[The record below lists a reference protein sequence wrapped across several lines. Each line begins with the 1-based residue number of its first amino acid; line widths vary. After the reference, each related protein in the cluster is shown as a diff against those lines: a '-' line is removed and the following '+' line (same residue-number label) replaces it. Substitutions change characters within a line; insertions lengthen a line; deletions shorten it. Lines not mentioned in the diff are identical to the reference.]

1 MENCPEKASKDVLP
15 LRPFAVVKCLRSI
28 LMANET
34 VLLIEDEKNI
44 LELVKYNLEQEGF
57 RVLTSSKGNTGL
69 ETALRERPSL
79 VILDLMLPEMSG
91 LEICKA
97 LKKNERTRLTPI
109 IMLTAKG
116 AESDKIVGLELGA
129 DDYITK
135 PFSPREL
142 VARIKAVL
150 RRSREKPAEEVLRSG
165 TIELDRTKHELRLKG
180 RAVEITAKEFEL
192 LGLLMASKGR
202 VLTREILLSKVW
214 GYENSVNIETRTVDM
229 HIGQLRKKIG
239 KEAERI
245 VTVKSVGYRFD
256 GD

>member
-1 MENCPEKASKDVLP
+1 MAKET
-15 LRPFAVVKCLRSI
+15 I
-28 LMANET
+28 LF
-34 VLLIEDEKNI
+34 IEDEKNI
-44 LELVKYNLEQEGF
+44 VELVKYNLEQEGF
-57 RVLTSSKGNTGL
+57 RVLTASRGNTGL
-69 ETALRERPSL
+69 ETALKERPAL
-79 VILDLMLPEMSG
+79 VLLDLMLPEMSG
-91 LEICKA
+91 LEICKT
-97 LKKNERTRLTPI
+97 LKRNDKTHRIPI

-116 AESDKIVGLELGA
+116 TESDKVVGLELGA

-150 RRSREKPAEEVLRSG
+150 RRSKEKPSEEILQSG
-165 TIELDRTKHELRLKG
+165 TIELDKTKHELRLKG
-180 RAVEITAKEFEL
+180 KPVEITAKEFEL
-192 LGLLMASKGR
+192 LGVLMDSKGR
-202 VLTREILLSKVW
+202 VLTREVLLSKVW

-239 KEAERI
+239 KEADRI

>member
-1 MENCPEKASKDVLP
+1 MDRITLNASALLVFYDKMSPVNFMP
-15 LRPFAVVKCLRSI
+15 
-28 LMANET
+28 NET
-34 VLLIEDEKNI
+34 ILLIEDEKNI
-44 LELVKYNLEQEGF
+44 LELVKYNLEREGF
-57 RVLTSSKGNTGL
+57 RVLTATKGNTGL
-69 ETALRERPSL
+69 ETALREKPAL
-79 VILDLMLPEMSG
+79 VILDLMLPEMNG
-91 LEICKA
+91 LEICKT
-97 LKKNERTRLTPI
+97 LKQNEKTRRTPI

-116 AESDKIVGLELGA
+116 TESDKVVGLELGA

-150 RRSREKPAEEVLRSG
+150 RRSQEKPAEEILRSG
-165 TIELDRTKHELRLKG
+165 TIELDVTKHELRLKG
-180 RAVEITAKEFEL
+180 KPVEITAKEFEL
-192 LGLLMASKGR
+192 LRVLMNSKDR
-202 VLTREILLSKVW
+202 VLTREVLLSKVW

-256 GD
+256 GE

>member
-1 MENCPEKASKDVLP
+1 
-15 LRPFAVVKCLRSI
+15 
-28 LMANET
+28 MANET
-34 VLLIEDEKNI
+34 LLLIEDEKNI

-57 RVLTSSKGNTGL
+57 RVLTATRGNTGL
-69 ETALRERPSL
+69 ETALKEKPAL
-79 VILDLMLPEMSG
+79 VVLDLMLPEING
-91 LEICKA
+91 LEICKT
-97 LKKNERTRLTPI
+97 LKHNDRTRAIPI

-116 AESDKIVGLELGA
+116 TESDKIVGLELGA

-142 VARIKAVL
+142 VARVKAVL
-150 RRSREKPAEEVLRSG
+150 RRSQEKAPEEVLRSG
-165 TIELDRTKHELRLKG
+165 MIELDVTKHELRLKG
-180 RAVEITAKEFEL
+180 KPVEITAKEFEL
-192 LGLLMASKGR
+192 LRVLMSSKER
-202 VLTREILLSKVW
+202 VLTREVLLSKVW

-256 GD
+256 GK

>member
-1 MENCPEKASKDVLP
+1 
-15 LRPFAVVKCLRSI
+15 
-28 LMANET
+28 MANET
-34 VLLIEDEKNI
+34 ILLIEDEKNI

-57 RVLTSSKGNTGL
+57 RVLTAAKGNLGL
-69 ETALRERPSL
+69 ETALKERPAL
-79 VILDLMLPEMSG
+79 VVLDLMLPEVNG
-91 LEICKA
+91 LEICKT
-97 LKKNERTRLTPI
+97 LKRNDGTHAIPI

-116 AESDKIVGLELGA
+116 TESDKVIGLELGA

-142 VARIKAVL
+142 VARVKAVL
-150 RRSREKPAEEVLRSG
+150 RRSREKAPEEILKSG
-165 TIELDRTKHELRLKG
+165 TIELDVTKHELRLKG
-180 RAVEITAKEFEL
+180 KSVEITAKEFEL
-192 LGLLMASKGR
+192 LRVLMCSKAR
-202 VLTREILLSKVW
+202 VLTREVLLSKVW

-256 GD
+256 GE